1 MSIDMYVGKSK
12 SQASE
17 VASKVKSI
25 TSGYDSLQK
34 GIMQFVS
41 EDELRGKAYDS
52 GKQFFSSVI
61 APLTVSIKTLG
72 DLTEQACKEF
82 VEKYQ
87 SDVDSQSLK
96 ESELEEDIRELEQ
109 QISRLEELN
118 ASLKHK
124 SSQNK
129 SLLSGNKQMIGS
141 LEEQKKELEEKLH
154 KLRQF
159 NQTSPNIFKEVE
171 SFQKNVQQGINQ
183 AKTAWDPGKQSFNIP
198 SGKQMEWAKV
208 SQQKALDVRMKKI
221 NQKAKDGKK
230 LNKDDLQIV
239 MRYAQK
245 HPEEEVPK
253 NLKDYLIQNK
263 DSITRD
269 LGFDIGTSGVE
280 LIGYNI
286 QRFAGVLN
294 TYGGFKG
301 PEGKNSFVQVTNQS
315 GNQMIKHG
323 RLVGTIGK
331 AGGYTTMGIG
341 FGLGMYEDLNN
352 NNKTV
357 GEATAH
363 NGLTT
368 GIGVGASAL
377 AAIALSSTP
386 IGWAILGG
394 IAIGTLA
401 TIGADFA
408 YQTNLFGTK
417 DKVDWVG
424 HQIDNGINKYIDFKT
439 KEVNLEVKTAA
450 YMKNKLQNSSEEISK
465 NVKHGTKYISDKAKK
480 VENNVGEAVNNI
492 KKVAN
497 PMKWSEDI

>member
-1 MSIDMYVGKSK
+1 MYVGKSK

-208 SQQKALDVRMKKI
+208 SQQKALDVRI
-221 NQKAKDGKK
+221 KK
-230 LNKDDLQIV
+230 LIRK
-239 MRYAQK
+239 
-245 HPEEEVPK
+245 
-253 NLKDYLIQNK
+253 LK
-263 DSITRD
+263 
-269 LGFDIGTSGVE
+269 
-280 LIGYNI
+280 
-286 QRFAGVLN
+286 
-294 TYGGFKG
+294 
-301 PEGKNSFVQVTNQS
+301 
-315 GNQMIKHG
+315 MG
-323 RLVGTIGK
+323 R
-331 AGGYTTMGIG
+331 
-341 FGLGMYEDLNN
+341 N
-352 NNKTV
+352 
-357 GEATAH
+357 
-363 NGLTT
+363 
-368 GIGVGASAL
+368 
-377 AAIALSSTP
+377 
-386 IGWAILGG
+386 
-394 IAIGTLA
+394 
-401 TIGADFA
+401 
-408 YQTNLFGTK
+408 
-417 DKVDWVG
+417 
-424 HQIDNGINKYIDFKT
+424 
-439 KEVNLEVKTAA
+439 
-450 YMKNKLQNSSEEISK
+450 
-465 NVKHGTKYISDKAKK
+465 
-480 VENNVGEAVNNI
+480 
-492 KKVAN
+492 
-497 PMKWSEDI
+497 

>member
-1 MSIDMYVGKSK
+1 M
-12 SQASE
+12 
-17 VASKVKSI
+17 
-25 TSGYDSLQK
+25 
-34 GIMQFVS
+34 
-41 EDELRGKAYDS
+41 
-52 GKQFFSSVI
+52 
-61 APLTVSIKTLG
+61 
-72 DLTEQACKEF
+72 
-82 VEKYQ
+82 
-87 SDVDSQSLK
+87 
-96 ESELEEDIRELEQ
+96 
-109 QISRLEELN
+109 
-118 ASLKHK
+118 
-124 SSQNK
+124 
-129 SLLSGNKQMIGS
+129 
-141 LEEQKKELEEKLH
+141 
-154 KLRQF
+154 
-159 NQTSPNIFKEVE
+159 
-171 SFQKNVQQGINQ
+171 
-183 AKTAWDPGKQSFNIP
+183 
-198 SGKQMEWAKV
+198 
-208 SQQKALDVRMKKI
+208 
-221 NQKAKDGKK
+221 
-230 LNKDDLQIV
+230 
-239 MRYAQK
+239 
-245 HPEEEVPK
+245 
-253 NLKDYLIQNK
+253 
-263 DSITRD
+263 
-269 LGFDIGTSGVE
+269 
-280 LIGYNI
+280 
-286 QRFAGVLN
+286 LN